1 MGPIERKGSEGL
13 AKSGAIAVDQ
23 STLGPSSQAE
33 CLPACAERPV
43 QVKGGADEGEVGKG
57 LWKVA

>member
-1 MGPIERKGSEGL
+1 MGPIERKGSESL
-13 AKSGAIAVDQ
+13 AKSVATAVDQ
-23 STLGPSSQAE
+23 STLGPSSPAE

-43 QVKGGADEGEVGKG
+43 QVEGGADEGEVGKG